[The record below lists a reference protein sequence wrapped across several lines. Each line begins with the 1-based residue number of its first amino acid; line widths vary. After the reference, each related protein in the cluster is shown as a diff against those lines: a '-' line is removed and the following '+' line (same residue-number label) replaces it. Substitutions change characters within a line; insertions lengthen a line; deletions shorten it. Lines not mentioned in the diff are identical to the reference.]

1 MQLDVLNNLEVLGE
15 FVSWVILEVGD
26 IKKI

>member
-1 MQLDVLNNLEVLGE
+1 MQLGVLNNLEVLGE

>member
-15 FVSWVILEVGD
+15 FVSWGILEVGD
-26 IKKI
+26 IKTI